1 MSKWWI
7 KRFACISVDGKELL
21 SSSSNKNYK
30 IELDADTIYFQ
41 LPNIIFNI
49 ETKKLAISID
59 GQIRVELGLGENIY
73 NQTSLRVFILDSLYK
88 IPNSKWVGYV
98 RGDIVHLSVEELASE
113 IERYYMIKILREIE
127 RNIEARH

>member
-7 KRFACISVDGKELL
+7 KRFACISVDGKELQ
-21 SSSSNKNYK
+21 SSSSDKNYK
-30 IELDADTIYFQ
+30 IELDSDMIYFQ
-41 LPNIIFNI
+41 LPNITFNI

-59 GQIRVELGLGENIY
+59 GQIRVKLGLGENIY
-73 NQTSLRVFILDSLYK
+73 NQTSLRVFILDSLHK